1 MDQHYKTKNIFLV
14 GLMGAGKTTIGRS
27 LAKRLELNFVDTD
40 REIEARTGVSV
51 PTVFDIE
58 GEEGFR
64 RREAE
69 VIQAI
74 SRQDGQ
80 VVATGGGAVLRTEN
94 RANMRAGGFVAYL
107 NVPPTILWERTR
119 HDRNRPLL
127 QVDNPLLRLEELYA
141 IRDPLYRE
149 VADLVV
155 DGGRMGAQTIVQV
168 LVKELEERWKR

>member
-1 MDQHYKTKNIFLV
+1 MDKHYGTKNIFLV

-40 REIEARTGVSV
+40 REIEARTGVSI

-80 VVATGGGAVLRTEN
+80 IVATGGGAVLRPEN
-94 RANMRAGGFVAYL
+94 RANMRTGGFVVYL

-127 QVDNPLLRLEELYA
+127 QVDNPLRRLEELYA

-155 DGGRMGAQTIVQV
+155 DGGRMGAQTIIQV